1 MANPDISIED
11 RVVLFI
17 DVHDFSIAFAP
28 LAEDFHGFLLL
39 QEMYETLGAI
49 VVEYEGEIVKYLG
62 DGMLC
67 VFSPGSE
74 NEVVACSLKLR
85 GAFSELIKRRGL
97 PSSTELEIGI
107 GSGRVAI
114 GVFGHASLR
123 QKDVFGE
130 EVNRAAMIGHYQGI
144 AITEP
149 VYDKVRTNHK
159 TRRLPDFSVKWQE
172 EPLKIWEVVE

>member
-1 MANPDISIED
+1 MAKPDVSIED

-17 DVHDFSIAFAP
+17 DVHNFSIAFKD
-28 LAEDFHGFLLL
+28 LHGFPLL

-49 VVEYEGEIVKYLG
+49 VVEYKGEIVKYLG

-67 VFSPGSE
+67 VFPPGSE
-74 NEVVACSLKLR
+74 NEAVACSLKLR
-85 GAFSELIKRRGL
+85 QTFSELIKRRGL

-107 GSGRVAI
+107 GSGKVAI

-130 EVNRAAMIGHYQGI
+130 EVNRAAMIGHHPGI
-144 AITEP
+144 AITER
-149 VYDKVRTNHK
+149 VYDRVRMKHE